1 MDTYVFLKVIYKDGK
16 IEYYG
21 KKQMYIQV
29 NQNRQISAWDIRYAY
44 QNTSTA
50 MRGIPLLKRKLES
63 IGIKKGK
70 WRIID
75 VVTLTCFE
83 KN

>member
-1 MDTYVFLKVIYKDGK
+1 MNTYVFLKVIYKDGK

-21 KKQMYIQV
+21 KKQMFIQV
-29 NQNRQISAWDIRYAY
+29 NLNKQICSWDKRYAY

-50 MRGIPLLKRKLES
+50 TRGISLLKNKLES

-70 WRIID
+70 WHIID
-75 VVTLTCFE
+75 VVSLTCYE
-83 KN
+83 DM

>member
-1 MDTYVFLKVIYKDGK
+1 MNTYVFLKVIYKDGK

-21 KKQMYIQV
+21 KKQMFIQV
-29 NQNRQISAWDIRYAY
+29 NQNKQICAWDKKYAY

-50 MRGIPLLKRKLES
+50 TRGIQLLKDKLSS
-63 IGIKKGK
+63 IGIKQGK

-75 VVTLTCFE
+75 VVSLTCYE
-83 KN
+83 D